1 MISHNMISQKKRE
14 NSHRET
20 QTHSHTFL
28 EFDCELLQGIG
39 FEGDENKVVNIVSN
53 GLYKRVE
60 YIPGSSIFFRIAFV
74 SSTTHHYQQQLQ

>member
-1 MISHNMISQKKRE
+1 MRQYDITQYDIAKKRE

-39 FEGDENKVVNIVSN
+39 FEGDEHKVVNIVSDR
-53 GLYKRVE
+53 LYKRVE
-60 YIPGSSIFFRIAFV
+60 YIPGSSIEFV
-74 SSTTHHYQQQLQ
+74 SSTKHHYHQQLK